1 MIEQE
6 REIAE
11 TIELEH
17 PIVFGSKTV
26 STLEFSPIK
35 TKHLRNLP
43 PVSSDGTVSL
53 DIILELMGK
62 LLALPPRI
70 VDEIQGNDLS
80 RAMAVTT
87 RFLEQC
93 LGGIGMTSE
102 Q

>member
-6 REIAE
+6 RNIAE
-11 TIELEH
+11 TIELEN

-26 STLEFSPIK
+26 STLEFAVIK
-35 TKHLRNLP
+35 AGHLRGLP
-43 PVSSDGTVSL
+43 PVSASGDVSL
-53 DIILELMGK
+53 DIIIALLGK
-62 LLALPPRI
+62 LVAQPPKI
-70 VDEIQGNDLS
+70 VDEITGNDLA

-93 LGGIGMTSE
+93 LGGIETTSE